1 MAQMSEDLLA
11 ALRALD
17 TPTVCNAL
25 EVLDED
31 WRTSGFTTEPLVCTS
46 PELVP
51 MVGYAR
57 TATIKA
63 KTRASGTAAEG
74 RDLRIAYYR
83 YVESAPG
90 PTIAV
95 IEDLDGSPGFGAFW
109 GEVQTTVHNA
119 LGCLGVVTN
128 GSVRDLDMAA
138 PGFQMLAGSVGPS
151 HAWVHLEAIE
161 TDVTVA
167 NMSVKSGD
175 LIHADRHGAVV
186 IPDHLAAKVPEMAG
200 LLVRREAVLLARAR
214 LPGFNAEAIAEALAT
229 ADDIH

>member
-1 MAQMSEDLLA
+1 MVQISEDLFA

-25 EVLDED
+25 EALDQD
-31 WRTSGFTTEPLVCTS
+31 YRTTGFTSEPLVCTRS
-46 PELVP
+46 EQMP

-57 TATIKA
+57 TATI
-63 KTRASGTAAEG
+63 RARTPPPGTAAEV

-83 YVESAPG
+83 YVEQAPR

-95 IEDLDGSPGFGAFW
+95 LQDLDPKPGFGAFW
-109 GEVQTTVHNA
+109 GEVQTTVHMA
-119 LGCLGVVTN
+119 LGCQGLVTN

-151 HAWVHLEAIE
+151 HAWVHLEEIE
-161 TDVTVA
+161 TTVTVA
-167 NMSVKSGD
+167 DMTVRSGD

-186 IPDHLAAKVPEMAG
+186 IPDRLVDKVPEMAG
-200 LLVRREAVLLARAR
+200 VLMRREAVLLQRAR

>member
-1 MAQMSEDLLA
+1 MAEMSEDLLA

-31 WRTSGFTTEPLVCTS
+31 WRTSGFTTEPLVCTR
-46 PELVP
+46 PEQVP
-51 MVGYAR
+51 IVGYAR
-57 TATIKA
+57 TATIRA
-63 KTRASGTAAEG
+63 RTPASGSAAEG

-83 YVESAPG
+83 YIEAQLR

-95 IEDLDGSPGFGAFW
+95 IQDLDPVPGFGAFW

-119 LGCLGVVTN
+119 LGCLGVITN

-161 TDVTVA
+161 TTVTVA
-167 NMSVKSGD
+167 NMKVRSGD

-186 IPDHLAAKVPEMAG
+186 IPEQLAAKVPEMAG
-200 LLVRREAVLLARAR
+200 LLMRREAVLLGRAR
-214 LPGFNAEAIAEALAT
+214 LPGFNADAIAEALAS